1 MSSWLPSADDVRK
14 AEQQRMRVAS
24 SSGRSAIAAT
34 NSKSVGLSVG
44 RGEVGFKRI

>member
-1 MSSWLPSADDVRK
+1 MLMMVADDVRK
-14 AEQQRMRVAS
+14 AEQQRMRVS

-34 NSKSVGLSVG
+34 NSKSVALSVG

>member
-1 MSSWLPSADDVRK
+1 MMVADDVRK
-14 AEQQRMRVAS
+14 AEQRMRVS

-34 NSKSVGLSVG
+34 NSKSVALSVG